1 VNIILTA
8 IGTLLLLLSLA
19 AICFGVFMAMDPK
32 NRDAGRFFA
41 VWWVPAAA
49 AASGVLMRDV
59 VTFAVGSLCFL
70 VAGAVFAFQAR
81 TPGRRPATK
90 RTREGRR
97 GTSGEIEK
105 GEDKAAS

>member
-1 VNIILTA
+1 VGFILTA
-8 IGTLLLLLSLA
+8 IGILMLLGSLA

-49 AASGVLMRDV
+49 ASSGVLMRDV
-59 VTFAVGSLCFL
+59 VTFAVGVLCFL
-70 VAGAVFAFQAR
+70 VAGAVFAFQDRA
-81 TPGRRPATK
+81 PRRPVAK

-97 GTSGEIEK
+97 GTSGNTK
-105 GEDKAAS
+105 GEDRAAS

>member
-1 VNIILTA
+1 VSFVLTA

-41 VWWVPAAA
+41 VWWIPAAA

-59 VTFAVGSLCFL
+59 VTFAVGLFCFL
-70 VAGAVFAFQAR
+70 IAGATFATQGGI
-81 TPGRRPATK
+81 GRDTVGQ
-90 RTREGRR
+90 RTRESRR
-97 GTSGEIEK
+97 STTGETK
-105 GEDKAAS
+105 KDEDRAAS